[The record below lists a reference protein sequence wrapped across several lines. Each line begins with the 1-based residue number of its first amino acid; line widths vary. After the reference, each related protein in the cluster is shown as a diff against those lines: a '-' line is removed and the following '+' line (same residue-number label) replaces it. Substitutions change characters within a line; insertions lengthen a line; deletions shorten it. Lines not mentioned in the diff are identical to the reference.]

1 MKDKR
6 IIEKQ
11 KEYIQLLTD
20 ELDEV
25 VPIVAAHGWK
35 STRYDFGKRLRKKIS
50 MIESELEVT
59 DEEIEEWSCDVS
71 FWKLN
76 NIPIKEG
83 ISNRLFQ
90 RGLIEGAKAMRD
102 NKIK

>member
-50 MIESELEVT
+50 MIESEPEVT
-59 DEEIEEWSCDVS
+59 DEEIEEWAKNDIKIFSPSDSDAYFDVAYHAR
-71 FWKLN
+71 
-76 NIPIKEG
+76 IK
-83 ISNRLFQ
+83 
-90 RGLIEGAKAMRD
+90 GAKAMRD